1 MKKVLYIA
9 SLGLASVCFQS
20 ASAESLN
27 PLLLSES
34 AKATLIVAQ
43 ADDSQSSGDSSNEED
58 PDQRVDGFYF
68 PLAIGGQQFSGFGLS
83 NTINGE
89 DYSGSLNSEF
99 GFSGETGIGYKF
111 GDFRTELLYGYS
123 DMPGADMIFN
133 GDPRVR
139 NIKASSSKMQTLT
152 FGLLYDINTNS
163 RWTPYVGGTVG
174 AGWLTLGGMSFD
186 VGNVAYSTKKETQAA
201 IVYGGKAGLSY
212 RVSKAWDVYVEG
224 AYQRTGDYNFDLEA
238 KGENRR
244 VVEKDETVKEKVKVE
259 KNSTVEVNEI
269 ETSTVEETVTK
280 DVKETVQGE
289 IFDGTKPESIIS
301 NEGNPI
307 VIPCNNNPGYNNFKK
322 FPQCFDSVSY
332 TEITPE
338 TFTQTKTIRTL
349 VRVPKTITTDT
360 FVEKDTTIKVDS
372 VVLSQPDFSSL
383 DFGPGDG
390 WSVKVGFRWFFNQPA
405 NEPVLAAE
413 MVETAPEPVI
423 QEETAPEPVIQEE
436 QVPVRGLW

>member
-1 MKKVLYIA
+1 MKKVLSIA
-9 SLGLASVCFQS
+9 SLGLASFCFQS
-20 ASAESLN
+20 ASAESVK

-34 AKATLIVAQ
+34 AKAALIVAQ
-43 ADDSQSSGDSSNEED
+43 SDNSAGPGDLSNEED

-89 DYSGSLNSEF
+89 DYSGSLNSQF

-133 GDPRVR
+133 GNPTVR
-139 NIKASSSKMQTLT
+139 NIKANNSKMQTLT

-186 VGNVAYSTKKETQAA
+186 VGNVAYSTKQETQAA
-201 IVYGGKAGLSY
+201 LVYGGKAGLSY

-224 AYQRTGDYNFDLEA
+224 AYQRTGDYNFNLEA

-244 VVEKDETVKEKVKVE
+244 VVEKDEIVEEEVKVE
-259 KNSTVEVNEI
+259 KKSTVEVNEI

-280 DVKETVQGE
+280 DVKEKVQGE
-289 IFDGTKPESIIS
+289 IFVGTNTEGVII
-301 NEGNPI
+301 NEGRI
-307 VIPCNNNPGYNNFKK
+307 IDVQCKDNPGYNNFKK

-338 TFTQTKTIRTL
+338 TFTQIRTIRTL

-360 FVEKDTTIKVDS
+360 FVEKDTIVKTNS
-372 VVLSQPDFSSL
+372 VVLSKPNFSDLDFS
-383 DFGPGDG
+383 PGDG
-390 WSVKVGFRWFFNQPA
+390 WSMKVGFRWFFNQPA
-405 NEPVLAAE
+405 NDPVVAAE
-413 MVETAPEPVI
+413 TVEP
-423 QEETAPEPVIQEE
+423 APEPVIQEE

>member
-1 MKKVLYIA
+1 M
-9 SLGLASVCFQS
+9 QS
-20 ASAESLN
+20 ASAESVESLK

-58 PDQRVDGFYF
+58 TDRRVDGFYF

-123 DMPGADMIFN
+123 DMSGADMIFN

-139 NIKASSSKMQTLT
+139 NIKASNSKMQTLT
-152 FGLLYDINTNS
+152 FGLLYDIDTNS

-244 VVEKDETVKEKVKVE
+244 VVEKDEIVQEKVKVE
-259 KNSTVEVNEI
+259 KKSTVEVNEI

-280 DVKETVQGE
+280 DVKEKVKGE
-289 IFDGTKPESIIS
+289 IFDGTKPESIIN
-301 NEGNPI
+301 NEGNRI
-307 VIPCNNNPGYNNFKK
+307 VVF
-322 FPQCFDSVSY
+322 
-332 TEITPE
+332 
-338 TFTQTKTIRTL
+338 L
-349 VRVPKTITTDT
+349 
-360 FVEKDTTIKVDS
+360 
-372 VVLSQPDFSSL
+372 
-383 DFGPGDG
+383 
-390 WSVKVGFRWFFNQPA
+390 
-405 NEPVLAAE
+405 
-413 MVETAPEPVI
+413 
-423 QEETAPEPVIQEE
+423 
-436 QVPVRGLW
+436 